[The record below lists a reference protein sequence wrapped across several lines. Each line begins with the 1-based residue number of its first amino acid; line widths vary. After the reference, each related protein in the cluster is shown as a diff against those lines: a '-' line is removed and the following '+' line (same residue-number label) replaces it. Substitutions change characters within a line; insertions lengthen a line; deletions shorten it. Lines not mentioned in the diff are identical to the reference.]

1 MHTDVSNIKINLTLD
16 ILNLRNDG
24 YHNIDSLFLEVD
36 YGDKI
41 SFDPTSAFPIKV
53 KGFDVPED
61 DSNLVCRAHALFCEH
76 FGIKREGGFHLCKKV
91 PPGSGFGS
99 GSSNAWSVFRIL
111 SNFYGLKID
120 NDDLQGIATKIGS
133 DVFYFSQGGAC
144 RVSGLG
150 ENIEKVQIEN
160 EGLQVVFGA
169 IDEPV
174 LTPDAYGWWDLSGFE
189 SGNSTNSFFS
199 NPSISKLGKDSILN
213 DLERVICLKREKIK
227 FFLNSYRKDYG
238 FISMTGSGNGIFTLC
253 KEGSDLNNIMS
264 FFEKHCDYG
273 PKIGSLII

>member
-1 MHTDVSNIKINLTLD
+1 MHTDVSNININLTLD
-16 ILNLRNDG
+16 ILNLRYDG

-76 FGIKREGGFHLCKKV
+76 FGIKREGGFHLCKKI

-120 NDDLQGIATKIGS
+120 NDDLQRIATKIGS

-150 ENIEKVQIEN
+150 ENIEKVQVEN
-160 EGLQVVFGA
+160 EGLQVVFGT
-169 IDEPV
+169 IDEAV
-174 LTPDAYGWWDLSGFE
+174 LTSDAYGWWDLSSFE
-189 SGNSTNSFFS
+189 SGNSTNLFFS
-199 NPSISKLGKDSILN
+199 DPSISKLGKDSVLN
-213 DLERVICLKREKIK
+213 DLERVICLKREKMK
-227 FFLNSYRKDYG
+227 FFLDSYREDYG
-238 FISMTGSGNGIFTLC
+238 FISMTGSGNCIFTFC

-264 FFEKHCDYG
+264 FFEKYCDYG
-273 PKIGSLII
+273 PKTGSLII

>member
-76 FGIKREGGFHLCKKV
+76 FGIKREGGFHLCKKI

-120 NDDLQGIATKIGS
+120 NDDLQRIATKIGS

-144 RVSGLG
+144 RVSAWV
-150 ENIEKVQIEN
+150 K
-160 EGLQVVFGA
+160 
-169 IDEPV
+169 
-174 LTPDAYGWWDLSGFE
+174 T
-189 SGNSTNSFFS
+189 
-199 NPSISKLGKDSILN
+199 
-213 DLERVICLKREKIK
+213 LKRFKLKMKVCKLYLALLMNLSLHLMHMDGGIFQVSK
-227 FFLNSYRKDYG
+227 AATAPIHSFPILQFLN
-238 FISMTGSGNGIFTLC
+238 
-253 KEGSDLNNIMS
+253 
-264 FFEKHCDYG
+264 
-273 PKIGSLII
+273 